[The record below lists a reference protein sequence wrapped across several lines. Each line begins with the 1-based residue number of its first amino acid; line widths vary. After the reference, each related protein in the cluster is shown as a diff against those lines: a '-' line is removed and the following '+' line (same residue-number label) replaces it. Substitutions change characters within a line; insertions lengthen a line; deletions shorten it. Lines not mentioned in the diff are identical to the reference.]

1 MTSGKINQK
10 MIFFTQ
16 NRYVRR
22 PNIEALAGENEFSA
36 PTMHTPNLDN
46 LAAKSMVLTNAY
58 VQVVA
63 SL

>member
-1 MTSGKINQK
+1 MH
-10 MIFFTQ
+10 TQ
-16 NRYVRR
+16 NPFVRR

>member
-1 MTSGKINQK
+1 MTSGKMKQILN
-10 MIFFTQ
+10 TQ
-16 NRYVRR
+16 NRFVFR

-46 LAAKSMVLTNAY
+46 LAARSMVLTNAY
-58 VQVVA
+58 VQVG